1 MEKYVVLREHL
12 GNRLIGYMVYRSDT
26 KEFQGYTEKQIISL
40 FKRGDKINGLK
51 VEDDKIVLD
60 VECFYQ
66 NNLMIKSGCNSL
78 KTLNENA
85 TMPVGNAFILV
96 KVIEN
101 DKKKE
106 YEVVTSKFGRNT
118 IEESK
123 LYSLIE
129 LGCLFGG
136 CRLENG
142 KLLIA
147 EGVERVNVI
156 TPKEEQGIAKKDL
169 IKKTI
174 NQALEK
180 SK

>member
-101 DKKKE
+101 DKKSQC
-106 YEVVTSKFGRNT
+106 YELEE
-118 IEESK
+118 IEFDNDNDKNDEMS
-123 LYSLIE
+123 E
-129 LGCLFGG
+129 
-136 CRLENG
+136 ENMS
-142 KLLIA
+142 
-147 EGVERVNVI
+147 EDVI
-156 TPKEEQGIAKKDL
+156 
-169 IKKTI
+169 
-174 NQALEK
+174 
-180 SK
+180 